1 MKRVPKW
8 QWYCSRMDAFDSC
21 HSMYLPTCVR
31 LSGRRSALYAD
42 RPIMR
47 NPEVDCSPAEPFH
60 PSGSKASAEHR
71 VQLVQEAIKLLKV
84 LPRLA
89 GSELMF
95 LRLGAL

>member
-1 MKRVPKW
+1 
-8 QWYCSRMDAFDSC
+8 
-21 HSMYLPTCVR
+21 
-31 LSGRRSALYAD
+31 
-42 RPIMR
+42 MR